1 MELYVLRRMKNTVS
15 AIMNLIS
22 SKNDEMRAE
31 LEKYP
36 KDLDELE
43 KLGDDTYNYVTDLQ
57 DSLEWYG
64 EDYELFKKLD
74 ENLGYLLFLEHN
86 YKNKEF
92 IYDREKDKKV
102 YPNDK
107 GYEALYENNK
117 KFWLGEIKKLGF
129 DLEKI
134 VNVSDK
140 NTSIELDMMNSV
152 MGFINH
158 RIESS
163 NKESQKYP
171 TSEEELDK
179 LSDKDFYYIGNLR
192 DKMNWYNKEQN
203 LFTDLNESMKSL
215 YDLETNY
222 SKHFDLY
229 DKSIQEYV
237 HYGDARYDKVYNEL
251 KNNLINS
258 GKKLGVDID
267 FLSKDYTGFTD
278 DDIKLETSKEKV
290 MNKVGIGGQHF
301 TPNLLDEYVTFRD
314 GNILYVIGNFT
325 DEWIK
330 ENYDQIFSE
339 DELKNIRKVRC
350 FNKLENG
357 TTPLYGLNDVKV
369 KITRDGIEVIG
380 DVDDL
385 KYHSKEVKKDEVLK
399 ENEEKD
405 DKDYSGLDVIPD
417 EPSLADKKEEKD
429 KKKPAHMKEG
439 VEPTKGKKVKARHAK
454 PSLLQKF
461 KNLKT
466 WQKALIIAGGLAT
479 AGVGIFV
486 AGPHIMEAIN
496 NLINPDNVN
505 TASQTMNMASGTLE
519 PTSLIDQAQQG
530 VSSLDYSAIGGEGH
544 QVFTNAHDAVSGA
557 NGLVSNQWFSDNP
570 VDVFNTATNSY
581 MGLSPEQLNDPN
593 LMAELAKNP
602 DNAMLFGNSVSD
614 PSGFIPLD
622 EVASTIHKVK

>member
-1 MELYVLRRMKNTVS
+1 MELYALIRSKNTVS

-36 KDLDELE
+36 KDLNELE
-43 KLGDDTYNYVTDLQ
+43 KLGEDTYNYVTDLQ

-64 EDYELFKKLD
+64 EDYELFRKLD
-74 ENLGYLLFLEHN
+74 ENLGYLLLLEHN

-92 IYDREKDKKV
+92 IYDKEKDKDV
-102 YPNDK
+102 YPNDN
-107 GYEALYENNK
+107 GYDALYENNK
-117 KFWLGEIKKLGF
+117 KLLLDEIKKLGF

-158 RIESS
+158 RIENS

-171 TSEEELDK
+171 TSEEALDK
-179 LSDKDFYYIGNLR
+179 LSDKDFNYIGNLR
-192 DKMNWYNKEQN
+192 DKINWYNKEQN

-222 SKHFDLY
+222 NKHFALY

-237 HYGDARYDKVYNEL
+237 HYGDARYDNVYNEL
-251 KNNLINS
+251 KNDLTNS
-258 GKKLGVDID
+258 SKKLGVDID

-278 DDIKLETSKEKV
+278 ADIKLETSKEKV
-290 MNKVGIGGQHF
+290 MNKVGIGGKHF
-301 TPNLLDEYVTFRD
+301 TPNLLDEYVTFRKD
-314 GNILYVIGNFT
+314 NILYVIGNFT

-330 ENYDQIFSE
+330 ENYNQIFSE
-339 DELKNIRKVRC
+339 DELKNIKKVRC

-357 TTPLYGLNDVKV
+357 TTSLYGITDVKV

-385 KYHSKEVKKDEVLK
+385 KYHSKEVKKD
-399 ENEEKD
+399 D
-405 DKDYSGLDVIPD
+405 RDYSGLDVIPN
-417 EPSLADKKEEKD
+417 EPKILSEDTLKD
-429 KKKPAHMKEG
+429 KSKPSHMKEG

-466 WQKALIIAGGLAT
+466 WQKALIIAGGIAA
-479 AGVGIFV
+479 AGIGIFV
-486 AGPHIMEAIN
+486 VGPHIMEAIN
-496 NLINPDNVN
+496 NLVNPDNVN
-505 TASQTMNMASGTLE
+505 TASQAMGGIDNSLAVNNLPIQDAPNMVSDTV
-519 PTSLIDQAQQG
+519 QG

-557 NGLVSNQWFSDNP
+557 NGLISNQWFSDNP

-622 EVASTIHKVK
+622 EVVDTIHKVR

>member
-1 MELYVLRRMKNTVS
+1 MELYALIRSKNTVS

-36 KDLDELE
+36 KDLNELE
-43 KLGDDTYNYVTDLQ
+43 KLGEDTYNYVTDLQ

-64 EDYELFKKLD
+64 EDYELFRKLD
-74 ENLGYLLFLEHN
+74 ENLGYLLLLEHN

-92 IYDREKDKKV
+92 IYDKEKDKDV
-102 YPNDK
+102 YPNDN
-107 GYEALYENNK
+107 GYDALYENNK
-117 KFWLGEIKKLGF
+117 KLLLDEIKKLGF

-158 RIESS
+158 RIENS

-171 TSEEELDK
+171 TSEEALDK
-179 LSDKDFYYIGNLR
+179 LSDKDFNYIGNLR
-192 DKMNWYNKEQN
+192 DKINWYNKEQN

-237 HYGDARYDKVYNEL
+237 HYGDARYDNVYNEL
-251 KNNLINS
+251 KNDLTNS
-258 GKKLGVDID
+258 SKKLGVDID

-278 DDIKLETSKEKV
+278 ADIKLETSKEKV
-290 MNKVGIGGQHF
+290 MNKVGIGGKHF
-301 TPNLLDEYVTFRD
+301 TPNLLDEYVTFRKD
-314 GNILYVIGNFT
+314 NILYVIGNFT

-330 ENYDQIFSE
+330 ENYNQIFSE
-339 DELKNIRKVRC
+339 DELKNIKKVRC

-357 TTPLYGLNDVKV
+357 TTSLYGITDVKV

-385 KYHSKEVKKDEVLK
+385 KYHSKEVKKD
-399 ENEEKD
+399 D
-405 DKDYSGLDVIPD
+405 RDYSGLDVIPN
-417 EPSLADKKEEKD
+417 EPKILSEDTLKD
-429 KKKPAHMKEG
+429 KSKPSHMKEG

-466 WQKALIIAGGLAT
+466 WQKALIIAGGIAA
-479 AGVGIFV
+479 AGIGIFV
-486 AGPHIMEAIN
+486 VGPHIMEAIN
-496 NLINPDNVN
+496 NLVNPDNVN
-505 TASQTMNMASGTLE
+505 TASQAMGGIDNSLAVNNLPIQDAPNMVSDTV
-519 PTSLIDQAQQG
+519 QG

-557 NGLVSNQWFSDNP
+557 NGLISNQWFSDNP

-622 EVASTIHKVK
+622 EVVDTIHKVR

>member
-1 MELYVLRRMKNTVS
+1 MELYALIRSKNTVS

-22 SKNDEMRAE
+22 SKDAEMRAE

-36 KDLDELE
+36 KDLNELE
-43 KLGDDTYNYVTDLQ
+43 KLGEDTYNYVTDLQ

-64 EDYELFKKLD
+64 EDYELFRKLD
-74 ENLGYLLFLEHN
+74 ENLGYLLLLEHN

-92 IYDREKDKKV
+92 IYDKEKDKDV
-102 YPNDK
+102 YPNDN
-107 GYEALYENNK
+107 GYDALYENNK
-117 KFWLGEIKKLGF
+117 KLLLDEIKKLGF

-158 RIESS
+158 RIENS

-171 TSEEELDK
+171 TSEEALDK
-179 LSDKDFYYIGNLR
+179 LSDKDFNYIGNLR
-192 DKMNWYNKEQN
+192 DKINWYNKEQN

-222 SKHFDLY
+222 NKHFALY
-229 DKSIQEYV
+229 DKNIQEYV
-237 HYGDARYDKVYNEL
+237 HYGDARYDNVYNEL
-251 KNNLINS
+251 KNNLTNS
-258 GKKLGVDID
+258 SKKLGVDID

-278 DDIKLETSKEKV
+278 ADIKLETSKEKV
-290 MNKVGIGGQHF
+290 MNKVGIGGKHF
-301 TPNLLDEYVTFRD
+301 TPNLLDEYVTFRKD
-314 GNILYVIGNFT
+314 NILYVIGNFT

-330 ENYDQIFSE
+330 ENYNQIFSE
-339 DELKNIRKVRC
+339 DELKNIKKVRC

-357 TTPLYGLNDVKV
+357 TTSLYGLTDVKV

-385 KYHSKEVKKDEVLK
+385 KYHSKEVKKD
-399 ENEEKD
+399 D
-405 DKDYSGLDVIPD
+405 RDYSGLDVIPN
-417 EPSLADKKEEKD
+417 EPKILSEDTLKD
-429 KKKPAHMKEG
+429 KSKPSHMKEG

-466 WQKALIIAGGLAT
+466 WQKALIIAGGIAA
-479 AGVGIFV
+479 AGIGIFV
-486 AGPHIMEAIN
+486 VGPHIMEAIN
-496 NLINPDNVN
+496 NLVNPDNVN
-505 TASQTMNMASGTLE
+505 TASQAMGGIDN
-519 PTSLIDQAQQG
+519 SLAVNNLPIQDTPNIVGDTVQG

-557 NGLVSNQWFSDNP
+557 NGLISNQWFSDNP

-622 EVASTIHKVK
+622 EVASTIHKVR

>member
-1 MELYVLRRMKNTVS
+1 MELYALIRSKNTVS

-22 SKNDEMRAE
+22 SKDAEMRAE

-36 KDLDELE
+36 KDLNELE
-43 KLGDDTYNYVTDLQ
+43 KLGEDTYNYVTDLQ

-64 EDYELFKKLD
+64 EDYELFRKLD
-74 ENLGYLLFLEHN
+74 ENLGYLLLLEHN

-92 IYDREKDKKV
+92 IYDKEKDKDV
-102 YPNDK
+102 YPNDN
-107 GYEALYENNK
+107 GYDALYENNK
-117 KFWLGEIKKLGF
+117 KILLDEIKKLGF

-158 RIESS
+158 RIENS

-171 TSEEELDK
+171 TSEEALDK
-179 LSDKDFYYIGNLR
+179 LSDKDFNYIGNLR
-192 DKMNWYNKEQN
+192 DKINWYNKEQN

-222 SKHFDLY
+222 NKHFALY

-237 HYGDARYDKVYNEL
+237 HYGDARYDNVYNEL
-251 KNNLINS
+251 KNDLTNS
-258 GKKLGVDID
+258 SKKLGVDID

-278 DDIKLETSKEKV
+278 ADIKLETLKEKV
-290 MNKVGIGGQHF
+290 MNKVGIGGKHF
-301 TPNLLDEYVTFRD
+301 TPNLLDEYVTFRKD
-314 GNILYVIGNFT
+314 NILYVIGNFT

-330 ENYDQIFSE
+330 ENYNQIFSE
-339 DELKNIRKVRC
+339 DELKNIKKVRC

-357 TTPLYGLNDVKV
+357 TTSLYGLTDVKV

-385 KYHSKEVKKDEVLK
+385 KYHSKEVKKD
-399 ENEEKD
+399 D
-405 DKDYSGLDVIPD
+405 RDYSGLDVIPN
-417 EPSLADKKEEKD
+417 EPKILSEDTLKD
-429 KKKPAHMKEG
+429 KSKPSHMKEG

-466 WQKALIIAGGLAT
+466 WQKALIIAGGIAA
-479 AGVGIFV
+479 AGIGIFV
-486 AGPHIMEAIN
+486 VGPHIMEAIN
-496 NLINPDNVN
+496 NLVNPDNVN
-505 TASQTMNMASGTLE
+505 TASQAMGGIDNSLAVNNLPIQDAPNMVSDTV
-519 PTSLIDQAQQG
+519 QG

-557 NGLVSNQWFSDNP
+557 NGLISNQWFSDNP

-622 EVASTIHKVK
+622 EVASTIHKVR

>member
-1 MELYVLRRMKNTVS
+1 MELYALIRSKNTVS

-22 SKNDEMRAE
+22 SKDAEMRAE

-36 KDLDELE
+36 KDLNELE
-43 KLGDDTYNYVTDLQ
+43 KLGEDTYNYVTDLQ

-64 EDYELFKKLD
+64 EDYELFRKLD
-74 ENLGYLLFLEHN
+74 ENLGYLLLLEHN

-92 IYDREKDKKV
+92 IYDKEKDKDV
-102 YPNDK
+102 YPNDN
-107 GYEALYENNK
+107 GYDALYENNK
-117 KFWLGEIKKLGF
+117 KILLDEIKKLGF

-158 RIESS
+158 RIENS

-171 TSEEELDK
+171 TSEEALDK
-179 LSDKDFYYIGNLR
+179 LSDKDFNYIGNLR
-192 DKMNWYNKEQN
+192 DKINWYNKEQN
-203 LFTDLNESMKSL
+203 LFTDLNGSMKSL

-222 SKHFDLY
+222 NKHFALY

-237 HYGDARYDKVYNEL
+237 HYGDARYDNVYNEL
-251 KNNLINS
+251 KNNLTNS
-258 GKKLGVDID
+258 SKKLGVDID

-278 DDIKLETSKEKV
+278 ADIKLETSKEKV
-290 MNKVGIGGQHF
+290 MNKVGIGGKHF
-301 TPNLLDEYVTFRD
+301 TPNLLDEYVTFRKD
-314 GNILYVIGNFT
+314 NILYVIGNFT

-330 ENYDQIFSE
+330 ENYNQIFSE
-339 DELKNIRKVRC
+339 DELKNIKKVRC

-357 TTPLYGLNDVKV
+357 TTSLYGLTDVKV

-385 KYHSKEVKKDEVLK
+385 KYHSKEVKKD
-399 ENEEKD
+399 D
-405 DKDYSGLDVIPD
+405 RDYSGLDVIPN
-417 EPSLADKKEEKD
+417 EPKILSEDTLKD
-429 KKKPAHMKEG
+429 KSKPSHMKEG

-466 WQKALIIAGGLAT
+466 WQKALIIAGGIAA
-479 AGVGIFV
+479 AGIGIFV
-486 AGPHIMEAIN
+486 VGPHIMEAIN
-496 NLINPDNVN
+496 NLVNPDNVN
-505 TASQTMNMASGTLE
+505 TASQAMGGIDN
-519 PTSLIDQAQQG
+519 SLAVNNLPIQDTPNIVGDTVQG

-557 NGLVSNQWFSDNP
+557 NGLISNQWFSDNP

-622 EVASTIHKVK
+622 EVASTIHKVR